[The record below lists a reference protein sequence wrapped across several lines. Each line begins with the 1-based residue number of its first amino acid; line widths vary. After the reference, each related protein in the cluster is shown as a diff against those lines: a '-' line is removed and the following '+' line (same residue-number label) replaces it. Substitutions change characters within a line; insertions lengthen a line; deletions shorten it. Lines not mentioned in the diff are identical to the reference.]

1 MVQNMRKMNR
11 KKESR
16 ILLPLLL
23 ILNVLLWGSALYLW
37 LQDTDVPPQTTTNFA
52 TAAEINAPTPPQP
65 PVQSADFHDS
75 SALTYADVTVQIY
88 SNHALLVNLDTGE
101 ILFDHRGGER
111 AYPASVTKIMTV
123 LVGLEHARSDE
134 LTVYFDPDAL
144 FQASATMTGFV
155 VGETRTLSEVLHA
168 SMLDSGGDATTT
180 LAYHVAG
187 SYQGFVDLMNETAMR
202 LGMHDTH
209 FTNASG
215 LHDDDHYTTAYDT
228 ALLLS
233 YALTHP
239 YFREIFTAPTYTF
252 INSEGHEQ
260 LMQSTMFRN
269 MPTPVFNQG
278 EILGGKTG
286 FTTPAGLC
294 LASIATDGVHEF
306 ALITFAAYTEDSP
319 PMANVLDAFAIYDYF
334 FDLENDAGE

>member
-1 MVQNMRKMNR
+1 MRNNVGK

-16 ILLPLLL
+16 GLLSLLI
-23 ILNVLLWGSALYLW
+23 ILNVFLWGGALYLW
-37 LQDTDVPPQTTTNFA
+37 LQDTDLPPPTTDHFA
-52 TAAEINAPTPPQP
+52 TAMEIYVPTPVQP
-65 PVQSADFHDS
+65 PVQSAYFDDS
-75 SALTYADVTVQIY
+75 SALNYADVTVQIH

-123 LVGLEHARSDE
+123 LVGLEYATNDE
-134 LTVYFDPDAL
+134 VVVYFDADAL
-144 FQASATMTGFV
+144 FLANSAMTGFV
-155 VGETRTLSEVLHA
+155 PGEIRTLSEVLHA
-168 SMLDSGGDATTT
+168 SMLDSGGDATTA

-187 SYQGFVDLMNETAMR
+187 SYEGFVDLMNEMAMR
-202 LGMHDTH
+202 LGMYDTH
-209 FTNASG
+209 FMNASG
-215 LHDDDHYTTAYDT
+215 LHDDNHYTTAYDT

-239 YFREIFTAPTYTF
+239 HFREIFTAPTYTF
-252 INSEGHEQ
+252 INSAGYEQ

-269 MPTPVFNQG
+269 MSTPTFGNG

-294 LASIATDGVHEF
+294 LASIATDGGYEF
-306 ALITFAAYTEDSP
+306 ALITFAAYTEVSP
-319 PMANVLDAFAIYDYF
+319 PMANILDAFAIYEYF
-334 FDLENDAGE
+334 FSQY